1 MQKYNTSVPVVC
13 TTQSNNI
20 TFMPSLNLSTSSQQQ
35 QQVMSNFDLNNMTVN
50 ESIYLDSSLTSS
62 NAGGM
67 NDQLM
72 LNINNDSVMS
82 MNQTSPKSSRKA
94 SQS

>member
-1 MQKYNTSVPVVC
+1 MVGS
-13 TTQSNNI
+13 TQSNNI
-20 TFMPSLNLSTSSQQQ
+20 TFMPSLNLSTSSQQ

>member
-1 MQKYNTSVPVVC
+1 MQKYNTSGPVVGS
-13 TTQSNNI
+13 TQSNNI

-35 QQVMSNFDLNNMTVN
+35 QVMSNFDLNNMTVN
-50 ESIYLDSSLTSS
+50 ESIYLNSSLTSS

-72 LNINNDSVMS
+72 LNTNNDSVMS
-82 MNQTSPKSSRKA
+82 INQSSPKSSRKA
-94 SQS
+94 SLS

>member
-1 MQKYNTSVPVVC
+1 MQKYNTSGPVVGS
-13 TTQSNNI
+13 TQSNNI
-20 TFMPSLNLSTSSQQQ
+20 TMPSLYLSTSSQQ

-50 ESIYLDSSLTSS
+50 ESIYLDYSLTSS
-62 NAGGM
+62 KAGGM

-72 LNINNDSVMS
+72 LKINNDSVMS
-82 MNQTSPKSSRKA
+82 MNQSSTKSNRKA